1 MGVAAYRSAPQ
12 LAVGMELPIKIE
24 PSAVPGLGIQRVA
37 TTWAGQ
43 TEVFD
48 ATFLSFFRHII
59 SGEGLRD
66 WGAGVGFLVTAGA
79 VAAHSLEAWCT
90 CMGIMSIG
98 MGLFN
103 MLPIPVLNGGHIFLC
118 LVEIIDR
125 RLVDRLRLPLA
136 YAA

>member
-1 MGVAAYRSAPQ
+1 MG
-12 LAVGMELPIKIE
+12 
-24 PSAVPGLGIQRVA
+24 
-37 TTWAGQ
+37 GQ

-66 WGAGVGFLVTAGA
+66 WGACVGFLVTAGA

-103 MLPIPVLNGGHIFLC
+103 LLPIPVLNGRHIFLC

-125 RLVDRLRLPLA
+125 GLVDRLRLPLA
-136 YAA
+136 YGGMIFSLLGLLYLFLVDVRWIGSQVLNSL